1 MSTAQEARNK
11 ETYHRFHEAV
21 NSGDLEIISKAVD
34 EFIHPDGRFHA
45 AERTGVTAV
54 QAQKRIWDVL
64 LRAFPD
70 IHVSVEDLLAE
81 GDKIVARQT
90 VTGTNSGEYRGMPPT
105 GRSVTYNEIFIAR
118 FADGQITDIWGVV
131 DIYSQLQQLGLI
143 KA

>member
-11 ETYHRFHEAV
+11 ETYHRFHEAI
-21 NSGDLEIISKAVD
+21 NSGDLEIISKAID
-34 EFIHPDGRFHA
+34 EVIHPDARFHTT
-45 AERTGVTAV
+45 ELTDMTAV

-70 IHVSVEDLLAE
+70 IHVAVEDLLAD

-90 VTGTNSGEYRGMPPT
+90 VTGTNSGAYRGMPPT

-118 FADGQITDIWGVV
+118 FADGRITDLWGVV
-131 DIYSQLQQLGLI
+131 DVYSQLRQLGLVQT
-143 KA
+143 

>member
-11 ETYHRFHEAV
+11 ETYHRFHEAI
-21 NSGDLEIISKAVD
+21 NSGDLEIISKAID
-34 EFIHPDGRFHA
+34 EFIHPDGRFHT
-45 AERTGVTAV
+45 AELAGVTAV

-81 GDKIVARQT
+81 GDKIVARQR

>member
-21 NSGDLEIISKAVD
+21 NSGDLEIISKAID
-34 EFIHPDGRFHA
+34 EYIHPDGRFHPA
-45 AERTGVTAV
+45 QQTDVTAV
-54 QAQKRIWDVL
+54 QAQKRIWAIL

-70 IHVSVEDLLAE
+70 IHVTVEDLLAE

-105 GRSVTYNEIFIAR
+105 GKSVTYNEIFIAR
-118 FADGQITDIWGVV
+118 FADGRITDIWGVV
-131 DIYSQLQQLGLI
+131 DVYSQLQQLGHI
-143 KA
+143 QA

>member
-21 NSGDLEIISKAVD
+21 NSGDLEVIAKAVD
-34 EFIHPDGRFHA
+34 EFIHPDARFHT
-45 AERTGVTAV
+45 AELTDMTAV
-54 QAQKRIWDVL
+54 QAQKRIWEVL

-70 IHVSVEDLLAE
+70 IHVTVEDLLAD

-118 FADGQITDIWGVV
+118 FADGRITDLWGVV
-131 DIYSQLQQLGLI
+131 DVYSQLRQLGLVR
-143 KA
+143 A

>member
-11 ETYHRFHEAV
+11 ETYHRFHEAI
-21 NSGDLEIISKAVD
+21 NSGDLEVIAKAID
-34 EFIHPDGRFHA
+34 EFVHPDGRFHA
-45 AERTGVTAV
+45 TELAGVTAV
-54 QAQKRIWDVL
+54 QAQKRIWEIL

-70 IHVSVEDLLAE
+70 IHVTVEDLLAE

-118 FADGQITDIWGVV
+118 FADGRIIDLWGVV
-131 DIYSQLQQLGLI
+131 DVYSQLRQLGLI
-143 KA
+143 QA